1 MKVSILIFDD
11 NDQLRDSTV
20 VLLKS
25 VEAFDVV
32 GAYPNVMD
40 ANSIVK
46 KLNPAVILMD
56 ISMPGRTG
64 TEAVKEIRK
73 VNTSVH
79 IIMLTIFDNDQHV
92 YDAICAGASGYL
104 LKRHIGDKLVSS
116 IHEVLD
122 GGAPMSPSIAKL
134 VVRSMQGS
142 KSKSKSDVYE
152 LTAREKEI
160 LSSLSNGNSYKL
172 IAAELDIRIDTVR
185 SHIRHI
191 YEKLQVHSQTEAVSK
206 AIQEKLF

>member
-1 MKVSILIFDD
+1 MKVSILIFED

-25 VEAFDVV
+25 IAEFDVV
-32 GAYPNVMD
+32 GAYPNVLESD
-40 ANSIVK
+40 SIVK
-46 KLNPAVILMD
+46 KLNPDVILMD

-73 VNTSVH
+73 VNPAVH

-116 IHEVLD
+116 IHEVLE

-134 VVRSMQGS
+134 VVQSMQGGS
-142 KSKSKSDVYE
+142 KAKTDVYQ

-172 IAAELDIRIDTVR
+172 IAVELDIRIDTVR

>member
-1 MKVSILIFDD
+1 MISILIFED
-11 NDQLRDSTV
+11 NDQLRNSTTALLNSVDGFKV
-20 VLLKS
+20 V
-25 VEAFDVV
+25 A
-32 GAYPNVMD
+32 AYPNCLEASEM
-40 ANSIVK
+40 VK
-46 KLNPAVILMD
+46 KLNPQLILMD

-64 TEAVKEIRK
+64 IDAVKEIRK
-73 VNTSVH
+73 FNPTVH
-79 IIMLTIFDNDQHV
+79 IIMLTVFDKDHYV

-104 LKRHIGDKLVSS
+104 LKRHIGDKLVTA

-134 VVRSMQGS
+134 VVQSMQGGP
-142 KSKSKSDVYE
+142 KSNTDAYQ

-172 IAAELDIRIDTVR
+172 IAAEFNISIDTVR

>member
-1 MKVSILIFDD
+1 MISILIFED
-11 NDQLRDSTV
+11 NDQLRNSTT
-20 VLLKS
+20 VLLNS
-25 VEAFDVV
+25 VDGFNVV
-32 GAYPNVMD
+32 GAYQNCLEASEM
-40 ANSIVK
+40 VK
-46 KLNPAVILMD
+46 KLSPQLILMD

-64 TEAVKEIRK
+64 IDAVKEIRK
-73 VNTSVH
+73 FNTSVH
-79 IIMLTIFDNDQHV
+79 IIMLTVFDKDHYV

-104 LKRHIGDKLVSS
+104 LKRHIGDKLITS

-134 VVRSMQGS
+134 VVQSMQGGP
-142 KSKSKSDVYE
+142 KTTVDVYQ
-152 LTAREKEI
+152 LTAREKEL

-172 IAAELDIRIDTVR
+172 IAAELGISIDTVR

>member
-1 MKVSILIFDD
+1 MKVSILIFED

-25 VEAFDVV
+25 IEDFDVV
-32 GAYPNVMD
+32 GAYPNVLESD
-40 ANSIVK
+40 SIVK
-46 KLNPAVILMD
+46 KLNPDIILMD

-64 TEAVKEIRK
+64 TEAVKDIRK
-73 VNTSVH
+73 VNAAVH

-116 IHEVLD
+116 IREVLE

-134 VVRSMQGS
+134 VVQSMQGS
-142 KSKSKSDVYE
+142 KTKTDAYQ